1 MTHPERAEDYLEHMA
16 DAIERAIKYAGRL
29 GSLEALEVTATVPYS

>member
-16 DAIERAIKYAGRL
+16 DTIERAIKYAGRL
-29 GSLEALEVTATVPYS
+29 GSLEALEVTATVPYP